1 MSLAH
6 STSHSIDPDSD
17 SQHDA
22 VTSNRG
28 LAVASDDDIH
38 DASHSIDTSPHR
50 TDDVPDDDVS
60 DASPRPTS
68 VSIVWNTGLAPDD
81 RSAPTASATRS
92 SGHHT
97 RSDTLDTDRIAS
109 RDADSSDVRVSST
122 LTHTGRL
129 FTKKPTA
136 LSRPD
141 IAPRP
146 DTAVP
151 THTRSG
157 QPDRRDSTTHHH
169 AAIAL
174 NTLTPDDDDIDRS
187 RDEPSTPTLARP
199 RTTPADRLDGRA
211 RSLDKSSTSGADPM
225 YSRHHPASAAIA
237 SALARDRCHAA

>member
-17 SQHDA
+17 SQLDA

-28 LAVASDDDIH
+28 LAVASDDDDSH
-38 DASHSIDTSPHR
+38 DASDSIDTSPHR
-50 TDDVPDDDVS
+50 ADDAPDDS

-169 AAIAL
+169 AASAL
-174 NTLTPDDDDIDRS
+174 NTLTPDDDDIDRT